1 MQREAEQLAAARAAA
16 IAGADAR
23 EAAWVSQ
30 PQQVVIDTQRPWAA
44 VSSTYYMSPELEAE
58 ARRRGQREASEAN
71 RATAQRRAAAQ
82 AVQGAAEQQALR
94 QTMVA
99 EVRWAVGGISAV
111 RCCAEDAVQSV
122 CLAKAGRKVWVGA
135 FCKP

>member
-1 MQREAEQLAAARAAA
+1 MCRGHVQREAEQLAAARAAA
-16 IAGADAR
+16 VAGADAR

-44 VSSTYYMSPELEAE
+44 VSSTYYMSPEVEAE

-94 QTMVA
+94 QIMVA
-99 EVRWAVGGISAV
+99 EVGWAVTGGCAV
-111 RCCAEDAVQSV
+111 CAPGNVR
-122 CLAKAGRKVWVGA
+122 RKMHLQAATGI
-135 FCKP
+135 